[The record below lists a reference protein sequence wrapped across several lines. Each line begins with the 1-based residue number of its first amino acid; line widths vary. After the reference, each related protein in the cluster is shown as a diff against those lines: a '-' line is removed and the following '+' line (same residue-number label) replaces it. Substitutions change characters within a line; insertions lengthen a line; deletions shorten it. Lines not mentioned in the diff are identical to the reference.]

1 MRASSFNDARVG
13 RGSQPLGKTQLR
25 SGELFFP
32 DAMGTMGGRALG
44 IETVKR
50 VGGGEG
56 GISGRV
62 RVTFEFVGGMGR
74 WAGVRGNGDRHL
86 AKEGLGLFVSQ
97 APVAGPLEA

>member
-1 MRASSFNDARVG
+1 MR
-13 RGSQPLGKTQLR
+13 
-25 SGELFFP
+25 
-32 DAMGTMGGRALG
+32 GRALG
-44 IETVKR
+44 IKRAKR

-62 RVTFEFVGGMGR
+62 RVTLEFVGRMGR

-97 APVAGPLEA
+97 APEAGPLEA